1 MLQSLYP
8 RASREIIVAF
18 SNVDTLVT
26 GQMVEDKALERVN
39 NAIANT
45 LINKRLF
52 HGARFSLIELSFNY
66 RFT

>member
-26 GQMVEDKALERVN
+26 GQIVEDRALESVN
-39 NAIANT
+39 NGIANT
-45 LINKRLF
+45 PINKRLF
-52 HGARFSLIELSFNY
+52 HQF
-66 RFT
+66 